1 MKQLPIGITDFK
13 KLIEGDYYYVDKTL
27 LIKELLEKRHEVT
40 LLPRPRRFG
49 KTINLSMLNY
59 FFSNTEQAEHIFT
72 NTAIAQH
79 PDFMAHQGKY
89 PAIFIS
95 FKDVKVSRYTKAF
108 QHIGELLAKEFN
120 RYKEILL
127 PILSEHED
135 VVYNAILAEKA
146 SEVQLETSLKY
157 LSDLLHRHYQKKV
170 IILLDEYDAPIH
182 AAFTHGYYKEVVELI
197 RNLFSA
203 ALKDNNNLEM
213 GVLTGILRTAKEGIF
228 SGLNNLNVCTILQ
241 KDFSDKF
248 GFTQP
253 EVDELLAA
261 YDLINKGDEIKQWYN
276 GYRFAGTTIYNPWS
290 LLTCVDRK
298 GEVDAYWANTSDNA
312 LIKKILLHAPIHM
325 QMQLEQLLRNQDIE
339 EVVEEA
345 FLLPSIDTDETML
358 WSLLVFSGYLTI
370 TGRRLVQEEIRYQIT
385 IPNRE
390 VRGIFKKFLKEALR
404 KPLELATI
412 HILYESLAQGDGV
425 VFEQIIQE
433 YVLNSISMFD
443 LPKNEAEKSYHL
455 FVLGLLVT
463 LSDTY
468 DVVSNRESGYGR
480 YDIMLVPKD
489 LTKRGIIIEF
499 KRTLPKETLEIA
511 ATKALEQIYA
521 KQYAQELKKRGVHL
535 ITAFGIA
542 FKGKEVLLKEEKI
555 L

>member
-1 MKQLPIGITDFK
+1 MKRLPIGVTNFK
-13 KLIEGDYYYVDKTL
+13 KLIEEDYYYVDKTL
-27 LIKELLEKRHEVT
+27 LIKELLDKGNAVT

-59 FFSNTEQAEHIFT
+59 FFSNTEQGGHLFT
-72 NTAIAQH
+72 STAIAQH
-79 PDFMAHQGKY
+79 QDTMAYQGKY
-89 PAIFIS
+89 PVIFIS
-95 FKDVKVSRYTKAF
+95 FKDVKVSNYTKAF

-127 PILSEHED
+127 PILSAHED
-135 VVYNAILAEKA
+135 AVYNAILAEKA

-157 LSDLLHRHYQKKV
+157 LTDLLCRHYQKKV
-170 IILLDEYDAPIH
+170 IILLDEYDAPIQ
-182 AAFTHGYYKEVVELI
+182 AAFTHGYYKELVEFI

-228 SGLNNLNVCTILQ
+228 SGLNNLKVYTVLQ
-241 KDFSDKF
+241 EPSSTYF
-248 GFTQP
+248 GFTQQ
-253 EVDELLAA
+253 EVDACLADYNLTDKTQA
-261 YDLINKGDEIKQWYN
+261 IKEWYN

-290 LLTCVDRK
+290 ILNCVQEH
-298 GEVDAYWANTSDNA
+298 GELVPYWSHTSDNA
-312 LIKKILLHAPIHM
+312 LIKKLIIHAPMHL
-325 QMQLEQLLRNQDIE
+325 QQQLEQILKNEPVEQPIE
-339 EVVEEA
+339 DA
-345 FLLPSIDTDETML
+345 FIYPTIESNETAL
-358 WSLLVFSGYLTI
+358 WSLLVFSGYLT
-370 TGRRLVQEEIRYQIT
+370 TLQRKRVGDEYRYDLA
-385 IPNRE
+385 IPNKE
-390 VRGIFKKFLKEALR
+390 VRTIYKKFLEEALSQ
-404 KPLELATI
+404 PLKTTTVRA
-412 HILYESLAQGDGV
+412 LYEALITGDGSS
-425 VFEQIIQE
+425 FEQIIQE
-433 YVLNSISMFD
+433 YILNSISMFD

-489 LTKRGIIIEF
+489 LTKRAIIIEF
-499 KRTLPKETLEIA
+499 KRVLPKETLEIA
-511 ATKALEQIYA
+511 ATKALEQIHA
-521 KQYAQELKKRGVHL
+521 KQYAQELKNRGIHT

-542 FKGKEVLLKEEKI
+542 FKGKEVLLKQEMV